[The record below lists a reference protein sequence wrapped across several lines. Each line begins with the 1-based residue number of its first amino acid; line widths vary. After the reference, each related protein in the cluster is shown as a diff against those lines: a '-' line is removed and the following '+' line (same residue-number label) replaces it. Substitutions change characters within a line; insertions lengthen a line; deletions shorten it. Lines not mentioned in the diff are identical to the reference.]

1 MKSHSRTAQK
11 TGIARGRGLRVGA
24 FALAAL
30 WFLSG
35 RCGAASNPPATRPA
49 DETMNDADTPR
60 VFQSSGAV
68 LADARR
74 REMAND
80 PSIAPAIKT
89 LRADA
94 DAALSDG
101 PYTVVNKKHPLP
113 GVDPHNYVSLA
124 RYYWPDPNKPNGL
137 PYISRDGRSNPEIE
151 EYDTKPFKELS
162 GHVYTLALA
171 GYLTGET
178 KYSARAAYL
187 LRVWFFDDATKMYP
201 NLDHAQLVKGENDG
215 RSTGIIDSIALLNC
229 IDAVGMLGQS
239 TAWSSEDQTKI
250 KAWFSEYAKWMKQS
264 KNGQGEA
271 AATNNHGSWYDAQL
285 ASYLLFIGDDAG
297 AKRIVESAKQHR
309 IAQQIEPTGEQPR
322 ELARTKSFG
331 YSVYNLSALTLLADL
346 GERVDVDL
354 WHYQTPDGRS
364 IRAALDWMIPFATGE
379 KKWTHEQI
387 ESLDPQSLFIPLR
400 RAEAASHDARY
411 EAAVGKLKIDLPTS
425 RDNLLYPPIQPAP

>member
-1 MKSHSRTAQK
+1 MKSCIRTGTVGLINPSCRYRVAQLAV
-11 TGIARGRGLRVGA
+11 GLVLILIPFARCV
-24 FALAAL
+24 AAN
-30 WFLSG
+30 
-35 RCGAASNPPATRPA
+35 NPPTTAPTGNVLHAT
-49 DETMNDADTPR
+49 DAPR

-68 LADARR
+68 LADLRHRATS
-74 REMAND
+74 ND
-80 PSIAPAIKT
+80 ASIAPAIGA

-151 EYDTKPFKELS
+151 EYDTKPFKEMS

-250 KAWFSEYAKWMKQS
+250 QTWFGDYATWMKQS

-271 AATNNHGSWYDAQL
+271 VATNNHGCWYDAQL
-285 ASYLLFIGDDAG
+285 ATYLLFIGDDAG
-297 AKRIVESAKQHR
+297 ATKIIEAAKEGR
-309 IAQQIEPTGEQPR
+309 IARQIEPSGEQPR

-331 YSVYNLSALTLLADL
+331 YSTYNLQAAHPSCRPGQPRRCRSLALPDPRRPEYPRCPGLADPVCYWRP
-346 GERVDVDL
+346 EMD
-354 WHYQTPDGRS
+354 P
-364 IRAALDWMIPFATGE
+364 RADRIA
-379 KKWTHEQI
+379 
-387 ESLDPQSLFIPLR
+387 
-400 RAEAASHDARY
+400 
-411 EAAVGKLKIDLPTS
+411 
-425 RDNLLYPPIQPAP
+425 